1 MLLKKYKY
9 FKSLIN
15 ELLHRISCYYVIHI
29 KVKEIQTTKKLKYL
43 LIQTNEDNIIKC
55 EKEKKFCGCKKRNEQ
70 NFCCHLA
77 SFLYLLCWRMIKMQF
92 QVTPTQLE
100 LHSPVQIN
108 ENSNEIEKDWVKD
121 AEEQI
126 ELLQR
131 RTSVVL
137 QSLNFIFWNLFI
149 YWNKYFAEF
158 AGNY

>member
-1 MLLKKYKY
+1 
-9 FKSLIN
+9 
-15 ELLHRISCYYVIHI
+15 
-29 KVKEIQTTKKLKYL
+29 
-43 LIQTNEDNIIKC
+43 
-55 EKEKKFCGCKKRNEQ
+55 
-70 NFCCHLA
+70 
-77 SFLYLLCWRMIKMQF
+77 MIKMQF

-137 QSLNFIFWNLFI
+137 QSLNFIF
-149 YWNKYFAEF
+149 
-158 AGNY
+158 